1 MNVLATLKKYPGILE
16 GESLGDNDLQMIL
29 DIAKDV
35 ILKRRYP
42 FTTPPTTLPERYEM
56 LQVRI
61 AADIIAKLGAE
72 GQLRHSE
79 GDITREYATGYISHD
94 LLREVVPFAGIPKD
108 ENAETE

>member
-35 ILKRRYP
+35 ILKRRHP
-42 FTTPPTTLPERYEM
+42 FGAVPDSLPERYEM

-61 AADIIAKLGAE
+61 AVDIIQKLGAE
-72 GQLRHSE
+72 GHTRYSE
-79 GDITREYATGYISHD
+79 GEISREFVAGYVSPE
-94 LLREVVPFAGIPKD
+94 LLREVMPLAWVPVR
-108 ENAETE
+108 ENDSE